1 MNVVYLIGI
10 VLAIVF
16 TIFGIIAGIN
26 INPGQTPMFEFSFT
40 PSSLWNFFDLS
51 SILIV
56 VGGTLAVVIACYPKL
71 ARSFPKHIKIML
83 RAKAFNPAEYVEQ
96 LVELA
101 QIARKNGLLALEE
114 KANDQADPFFKQ
126 AIMLIVDANDPDRVR
141 SILEN
146 DIEQT
151 SARHQEVV
159 AMYERGSNAAPAFGM
174 IGTLIGLIN
183 MLKSLDSADME
194 SLGPNMSVALVTT
207 FYGSILAHVIFNPIA
222 ANLTARDE
230 EEILC
235 RQIIVEG
242 IMAIQ
247 SGENPKFLRE
257 RLMTFMNQQQ
267 REGSGE
273 GEGQTKEKKGRK
285 KGKA

>member
-1 MNVVYLIGI
+1 MNIVYLIGLL
-10 VLAIVF
+10 LAIFFVF
-16 TIFGIIAGIN
+16 FGISVNMDGLI
-26 INPGQTPMFEFSFT
+26 
-40 PSSLWNFFDLS
+40 PSIELGNLQNFFDVP
-51 SILIV
+51 SILITI
-56 VGGTLAVVIACYPKL
+56 GGTLAVMVACYPKL
-71 ARSFPKHIKIML
+71 AKSFPKHIEIML
-83 RAKAFNPAEYVEQ
+83 RAKAFNPTIYVDQ
-96 LVELA
+96 LTELA

-114 KANDQADPFFKQ
+114 KANEQDDPFFKQ

-183 MLKSLDSADME
+183 MLKSLDGADMN
-194 SLGPNMSVALVTT
+194 SLGPSMSVALVTT
-207 FYGSILAHVIFNPIA
+207 FYGSVLAHVIFNPIA
-222 ANLTARDE
+222 ANLTAWDE

-257 RLMTFMNQQQ
+257 RLMTFMNQKE
-267 REGSGE
+267 REDGGISNLGGE
-273 GEGQTKEKKGRK
+273 KETPKRGRK
-285 KGKA
+285 KRK

>member
-1 MNVVYLIGI
+1 MNIVYLIGLL
-10 VLAIVF
+10 LAIFFVF
-16 TIFGIIAGIN
+16 FGISVNMDGLI
-26 INPGQTPMFEFSFT
+26 
-40 PSSLWNFFDLS
+40 PSIELGNLQNFFDVP
-51 SILIV
+51 SILITI
-56 VGGTLAVVIACYPKL
+56 GGTLAVMVACYPKL
-71 ARSFPKHIKIML
+71 AKSFPKHIEIML
-83 RAKAFNPAEYVEQ
+83 RAKAFNPTIYVDQ
-96 LVELA
+96 LTELA

-114 KANDQADPFFKQ
+114 KANAQDDPFFKQ

-183 MLKSLDSADME
+183 MLKSLDGADMN
-194 SLGPNMSVALVTT
+194 SLGPSMSVALVTT
-207 FYGSILAHVIFNPIA
+207 FYGSVLAHVIFNPIA

-257 RLMTFMNQQQ
+257 RLMTFMNQKE
-267 REGSGE
+267 REDGGISNLG
-273 GEGQTKEKKGRK
+273 GGKETPKRGRK
-285 KGKA
+285 KRK